1 MDFVRDY
8 MRALL
13 AKEIDAAAELQK
25 QRSQVV
31 YQQYC
36 AGGTMHRGYYCPSL
50 TEELW
55 LGNTKRGRLCK
66 KRPPEERL
74 SHIYGFDASDR
85 LITVK
90 HMHCLEEYILYGAGV
105 TLGVEIRANSANT
118 ISICRYDENS
128 RIQIYEYYLL
138 TPKADQVS
146 YMTRE
151 TFRYLPDQVIDN
163 WYREAAVAG
172 TWIHEH
178 SRYVFSVEDGYLGDY
193 TAENFYHGRC
203 GVKIPYRVTK
213 KRKVPPC
220 TPENR

>member
-1 MDFVRDY
+1 
-8 MRALL
+8 
-13 AKEIDAAAELQK
+13 
-25 QRSQVV
+25 
-31 YQQYC
+31 
-36 AGGTMHRGYYCPSL
+36 MHRGYYCPSL
-50 TEELW
+50 TEDLW

-105 TLGVEIRANSANT
+105 TLGVEIRNNSANT

-146 YMTRE
+146 HMTRE

-178 SRYVFSVEDGYLGDY
+178 HRRVFSVKDGYLTGY
-193 TAENFYHGRC
+193 TEERFYHGQC
-203 GVKIPYRVTK
+203 SGKGSYRVTK

-220 TPENR
+220 K

>member
-1 MDFVRDY
+1 MDFPYDY
-8 MRALL
+8 MRMLL
-13 AKEIDAAAELQK
+13 AKEIDVAAELQK
-25 QRSQVV
+25 QKSQVV

-36 AGGTMHRGYYCPSL
+36 AGGTMHRGYYCPSI
-50 TEELW
+50 TEDLRV
-55 LGNTKRGRLCK
+55 GNTKRGRLCK

-105 TLGVEIRANSANT
+105 TLGVEIRNNSANT

-178 SRYVFSVEDGYLGDY
+178 GYLGDY

-220 TPENR
+220 K

>member
-1 MDFVRDY
+1 M
-8 MRALL
+8 
-13 AKEIDAAAELQK
+13 
-25 QRSQVV
+25 
-31 YQQYC
+31 
-36 AGGTMHRGYYCPSL
+36 
-50 TEELW
+50 
-55 LGNTKRGRLCK
+55 
-66 KRPPEERL
+66 
-74 SHIYGFDASDR
+74 
-85 LITVK
+85 
-90 HMHCLEEYILYGAGV
+90 
-105 TLGVEIRANSANT
+105 EIRKNSANT

-193 TAENFYHGRC
+193 TAENFYHGRN
-203 GVKIPYRVTK
+203 GVKVPYRATK

-220 TPENR
+220 SPENR